1 MSNYQLTREGNNPL
15 NTENFRTFFEVY
27 STTDGRIFFSE
38 DGRNYKKMYI
48 FLMAKTTINI
58 QTVENVM
65 KKEKR

>member
-1 MSNYQLTREGNNPL
+1 MSNYQLTRESNNPL

-38 DGRNYKKMYI
+38 DGRNHKKMYI